1 MQFMALAAVRGLRVT
16 SLALLLASSCHA
28 APTPSTGRSPA
39 PAGFTLDFVQARDE
53 LVLGQRPVTRT
64 LALTPALRHAIA
76 HAAALTLQL
85 EDVQLRAQ
93 QALVLRVFA
102 QHPEAHAGTDV
113 DGPRCL
119 GYLAVP
125 GQTNRAAPSDRR
137 LHLTLDVS
145 TTLPPLLGQ
154 DETLALTLVPATAGR
169 QAPGP
174 APAVRVGRLY
184 LSVEPRQ
191 P

>member
-1 MQFMALAAVRGLRVT
+1 
-16 SLALLLASSCHA
+16 
-28 APTPSTGRSPA
+28 
-39 PAGFTLDFVQARDE
+39 
-53 LVLGQRPVTRT
+53 
-64 LALTPALRHAIA
+64 LTPALRQALT
-76 HAAALTLQL
+76 HAAALTLRL
-85 EDVQLRAQ
+85 DDVQLGAQ

-125 GQTNRAAPSDRR
+125 GQRAAPSDRR
-137 LHLTLDVS
+137 LHLALDVS
-145 TTLPPLLGQ
+145 ATLPPLLGQ
-154 DETLALTLVPATAGR
+154 DETLALTLVPAMAGR